1 MRLSD
6 NDREILACAYFQAE
20 APLSKIAEEVGI
32 AHHTVRRTLENLL
45 EAGYIR
51 RYAYIN
57 PARLGLAQFYFSW
70 RVAGHEAQLTERVL
84 HHLSES
90 EEVSWVSEIG
100 APLPFETV
108 IYARNAHDA
117 WNVFGRVT
125 GQVGPL
131 AIDKRVATLLSFTS
145 FVPKFLSNRPYS
157 QRSLSHT
164 TDVGAIPID
173 ELDHNILRSI
183 TAPTFTSYGQVARSL
198 GIAQSTL
205 TYRMDRLKREGVI
218 LGEGYLIRRSDLVGM
233 SSFRLLTKLKKHS
246 SDTRKRIFEVCN
258 SHPAVY
264 YLEDVLGE
272 YDVELS
278 VRVNHPREIPGVV
291 ESLRKALPD
300 TFGHVE
306 FYPDIRT
313 IKSANYPFVKPPQ
326 LG

>member
-20 APLSKIAEEVGI
+20 APLSKIADEVGI

-45 EAGYIR
+45 ETGYIR
-51 RYAYIN
+51 RHAYIN
-57 PARLGLAQFYFSW
+57 PGRIGFAQFYLSW
-70 RVAGHEAQLTERVL
+70 RVAGNDPQVTEKVL
-84 HHLSES
+84 QHLSDS
-90 EEVSWVSEIG
+90 EEVSWVSEVG
-100 APLPFETV
+100 APYPFETV
-108 IYARNAHDA
+108 IYARNAHA
-117 WNVFGRVT
+117 ASRVFERVT
-125 GQVGPL
+125 GEVGSL
-131 AIDKRVATLLSFTS
+131 MIDKRVATLLSFTS

-164 TDVGAIPID
+164 TNVEAIPID
-173 ELDHNILRSI
+173 DLDHNILRNI
-183 TAPTFTSYGQVARSL
+183 TARTFTSYGQVARAL

-205 TYRMDRLKREGVI
+205 TYRIDRLKREGVI

-233 SSFRLLTKLKKHS
+233 ISFRLLTKLKKHS
-246 SDTRKRIFEVCN
+246 PDARHRIFEVCN

-278 VRVNHPREIPGVV
+278 ARVNHPREITGVV

-300 TFGHVE
+300 IFGHVD
-306 FYPDIRT
+306 FFPDIRT
-313 IKSANYPFVKPPQ
+313 IKLANYPFVNPPRFP
-326 LG
+326 